1 MRGLRTWSP
10 YLALA
15 AIVAAGALLRLHN
28 LGHGLPYSYHADE
41 ALHFTTRAMEMFGG
55 DLNPH
60 YFENP
65 SAFTYVVYAV
75 LRLIHGGGPP
85 FDDVSGLVAAY
96 RADPSVA
103 YMTGRVIAV
112 VLCMLGVVAVFLA
125 GRRLWHP
132 ATGLAAAAVLA
143 FAFLTVS
150 YSRYA
155 LTDTGV
161 LLPVAVAVYA
171 AVRAY
176 EDGRLRWFVAAGA
189 AVGLAVGFKY
199 TAGLVGV
206 PLLAA
211 AVLRRPHQWQVVAG
225 LALSGV
231 AALVVFFITT
241 PYFFFELPIALDQ
254 LGEQSDAASVR
265 KLGQG
270 EGGPVGYYLGSL
282 GWGFGTLAAVAA
294 AIGLVLEARRDR
306 VRAFLLALFPLI
318 MFLYLCT
325 AGRHFAR
332 WLMPVYPVLALL
344 AGVALAEV
352 ASLVSTRPPVR
363 AAVLALLLAA
373 VLAQP
378 LIADIRTAR
387 LFGRDDTRQ
396 LTRDHLLGTL
406 PPNARVVVE
415 PGVPS
420 RFFDGRLTLGFRAP
434 PRTLVAG
441 GTPQRFILSLEPSR
455 IDAYRR
461 AGYCTVVEI
470 STVAGRALRDRVGP
484 AAEYYRRLRRESRV
498 VFRAS
503 PYQPGAEKPEFHLDW
518 STHLFLPAAYVR
530 PGPEVVVHRLED
542 CRQGFGGR
550 PAELAPPRGLPRPD
564 PASLD

>member
-1 MRGLRTWSP
+1 MEASRRWFP

-15 AIVAAGALLRLHN
+15 AIVAAGGLLRLHH
-28 LGHGLPYSYHADE
+28 LDHGLPYSYHADE
-41 ALHFTTRAMEMFGG
+41 ALHFTTRAMAMFGG

-60 YFENP
+60 YFQNP
-65 SAFTYVVYAV
+65 SAFTYLVYAV
-75 LRLIHGGGPP
+75 LRVVHGGAPP
-85 FDDVSGLVAAY
+85 FDDVAALLAAY
-96 RADPSVA
+96 RDDPTVA
-103 YMTGRVIAV
+103 FETGRAIAV
-112 VLCMLGVVAVFLA
+112 VLCMAGVVGVFEA
-125 GRRLWHP
+125 GRRLWSP
-132 ATGLAAAAVLA
+132 AVGVVAAAVLA
-143 FAFLTVS
+143 FSFLTVS

-161 LLPVAVAVYA
+161 LLPVAIAIFA

-176 EDGRLRWFVAAGA
+176 EDGRLRWFVLAGA

-211 AVLRRPHQWQVVAG
+211 ALARRPWEWRPVLG
-225 LALSGV
+225 LALSGI
-231 AALVVFFITT
+231 AALAVFFVTT
-241 PYFFFELPIALDQ
+241 PYFFLELPLALDQ
-254 LGEQSDAASVR
+254 LGEQSDAASVP

-294 AIGLVLEARRDR
+294 VIGLVLEARRDR
-306 VRAFLLALFPLI
+306 VRAFLLALFPLL

-344 AGVALAEV
+344 AGVALAHA
-352 ASLVSTRPPVR
+352 ASLVSQRPPVR
-363 AAVLALLLAA
+363 AAVLGLLLAA

-396 LTRDHLLGTL
+396 MTRDFLLGTL
-406 PPNARVVVE
+406 PHNARVVVE

-420 RFFDGRLTLGFRAP
+420 RYFDGRLTLGFRAP

-441 GTPQRFILSLEPSR
+441 GTPQRFILSLEPPR

-461 AGYCTVVEI
+461 AGYCTVVRI

-484 AAEYYRRLRRESRV
+484 AAAYYRRLRRESRV

-503 PYQPGAEKPEFHLDW
+503 PYRPGAEKPAFHLDW
-518 STHLFLPAAYVR
+518 STHLFLPSAYVR
-530 PGPEVVVHRLED
+530 PGPEVVVYRLDD
-542 CRQGFGGR
+542 CRQGVGGR
-550 PAELAPPRGLPRPD
+550 PAVLAPPPGLPRPD

>member
-1 MRGLRTWSP
+1 MRALRTWLP
-10 YLALA
+10 YVALA
-15 AIVAAGALLRLHN
+15 AIVAAGSLLRLHH

-60 YFENP
+60 YLENP
-65 SAFTYVVYAV
+65 SAFTYLLYTV
-75 LRLIHGGGPP
+75 LRLLHGGGPP
-85 FDDVSGLVAAY
+85 FDDVSGLLAAY
-96 RADPSVA
+96 RADPSIA
-103 YMTGRVIAV
+103 YETGRAIAV
-112 VLCMLGVVAVFLA
+112 VLCMLGVLAVFLV
-125 GRRLWHP
+125 GRRLWNP
-132 ATGLAAAAVLA
+132 ATGVVAAAVLA

-171 AVRAY
+171 AVRAHD
-176 EDGRLRWFVAAGA
+176 DGRLRWYAVAGA

-211 AVLRRPHQWQVVAG
+211 ALLRRPREWRALAG

-231 AALVVFFITT
+231 AAVAVFFLTT
-241 PYFFFELPIALDQ
+241 PYFFLDLSVALDQ

-282 GWGFGTLAAVAA
+282 TWGFGTLAALAA
-294 AIGLVLEARRDR
+294 AAGLVLEARRDR
-306 VRAFLLALFPLI
+306 ARAFLLALFPLI
-318 MFLYLCT
+318 MFVYLCT

-344 AGVALAEV
+344 AGVALVQV
-352 ASLVSTRPPVR
+352 ADVISRRPPVR
-363 AAVLALLLAA
+363 AAVLGVLLAA

-378 LIADIRTAR
+378 LAADIRTAR
-387 LFGRDDTRQ
+387 MFGREDTRQ
-396 LTRDHLLGTL
+396 LTRDFLLDTL
-406 PPNARVVVE
+406 PRDARVVVE

-420 RFFDGRLTLGFRAP
+420 RYFDGRLTLGFRAP

-441 GTPQRFILSLEPSR
+441 GTPQRFILSLVPSR

-461 AGYCTVVEI
+461 SGYCTVVVI
-470 STVAGRALRDRVGP
+470 STVAGRAMRDRIEP
-484 AAEYYRRLRRESRV
+484 AAAYYRRLRRESRI
-498 VFRAS
+498 VFHAS
-503 PYQPGAEKPEFHLDW
+503 PYKPGTDKPDFHLDW

-530 PGPEVVVHRLED
+530 PGPEVTVHRLAG
-542 CRQGFGGR
+542 CRQQVGGR
-550 PAELAPPRGLPRPD
+550 PAVLAPPPGLPRPD